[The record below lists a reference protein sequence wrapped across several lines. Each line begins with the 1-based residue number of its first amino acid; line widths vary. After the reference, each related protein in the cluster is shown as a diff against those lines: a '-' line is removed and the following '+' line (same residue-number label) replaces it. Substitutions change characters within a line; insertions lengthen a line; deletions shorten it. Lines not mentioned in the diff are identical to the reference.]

1 MYDGE
6 NVHLQNNIAERQILH
21 VTVTLYIIQFSN
33 QLNKTGL
40 SAIISPTY
48 QK

>member
-1 MYDGE
+1 MYDRE
-6 NVHLQNNIAERQILH
+6 NVHLQSNAAERQIL
-21 VTVTLYIIQFSN
+21 TVTLYIIQFSN

-40 SAIISPTY
+40 SAIISQTY

>member
-6 NVHLQNNIAERQILH
+6 NVHLQNNIAERQIL
-21 VTVTLYIIQFSN
+21 TVTLYIIQFSY